1 MTTGFHIAASEPHL
15 HLQLS
20 GRLTAEDYHQLV
32 PVIDREVK
40 EHGRLRRL
48 DRGRGGQDLKLDITH
63 WSDFERIAIVGDLK
77 KWQDMMVRFSS
88 PFTKAELKSF
98 GPEQLTDANAWL
110 DS

>member
-1 MTTGFHIAASEPHL
+1 M
-15 HLQLS
+15 
-20 GRLTAEDYHQLV
+20 
-32 PVIDREVK
+32 
-40 EHGRLRRL
+40 
-48 DRGRGGQDLKLDITH
+48 TH

>member
-1 MTTGFHIAASEPHL
+1 M
-15 HLQLS
+15 
-20 GRLTAEDYHQLV
+20 
-32 PVIDREVK
+32 
-40 EHGRLRRL
+40 
-48 DRGRGGQDLKLDITH
+48 
-63 WSDFERIAIVGDLK
+63 GDLK

>member
-1 MTTGFHIAASEPHL
+1 MTAGFHTDASEPDL

-20 GRLTAEDYHQLV
+20 GRLTARTPSASRRTH
-32 PVIDREVK
+32 R
-40 EHGRLRRL
+40 RLRRL
-48 DRGRGGQDLKLDITH
+48 DRGRGGQYLKLDITH